1 MLSALLKGLFYLI
14 VLPAAL
20 GLSGWQ
26 GWRWWS
32 WANAGNEG
40 LSASVVRSEDA
51 NAPEGELGTSAERE
65 IIDQSPVRVEIEPGT
80 SAQQIGAD
88 LARLGLIRSPAAW
101 NLWTRMQSLQGRDG
115 GFLAGTY
122 QIPPG
127 QPMAAIAEQI
137 WRGDVVEGSLTI
149 PEGWSVE
156 DIVAYFVEQGLGSEA
171 EVREAL
177 RQVDTA
183 EFTWLPTETF
193 DQPEQRFE
201 GFLYPDT
208 YITAEGVTTDQ
219 IVRQMLRRFE
229 ELALPAYQQADSP
242 YSLLE
247 WVTLASIVE
256 RESVVAEERDLIAAV
271 FARRLREGIPLG
283 ADPTVEYA
291 LGIRQTPERPLT
303 YAEVETDS
311 PYNTY
316 VNAGLPPGPISN
328 PGIKSLESSLNPPGT
343 EYLYFVARYDGTHVF
358 SRTLA
363 EHQRAQGQIRDRI
376 DRQPPQTAGPT
387 EAESAPAGEDADTD
401 APTNTASPDSAST
414 ANPSTAN

>member
-1 MLSALLKGLFYLI
+1 MLSGIVKGLFYLI
-14 VLPAAL
+14 ILPVAL

-26 GWRWWS
+26 GWSWWS
-32 WANAGNEG
+32 WATNAQAE
-40 LSASVVRSEDA
+40 RPSEDLDA
-51 NAPEGELGTSAERE
+51 DPGLDPDEGSNLGGEAL
-65 IIDQSPVRVEIEPGT
+65 VRVEIEPGT
-80 SAQQIGAD
+80 SAQQIGLD
-88 LARLGLIRSPAAW
+88 LTRLGIIRSPAAW

-122 QIPPG
+122 QIASN
-127 QPMAAIAEQI
+127 QPMEAIAEQI
-137 WRGDVVEGSLTI
+137 WRGEVVVGSLTI
-149 PEGWSVE
+149 PEGWSVA
-156 DIVAYFVEQGLGSEA
+156 DIVAYFVEQDLGSEA

-177 RQVDTA
+177 RQVDPA
-183 EFTWLPTETF
+183 EFPWLPKESYS
-193 DQPEQRFE
+193 QPEQQFE

-208 YITAEGVTTDQ
+208 YVTAEGVTPEQ
-219 IVRQMLRRFE
+219 VIRQMLQRFE
-229 ELALPAYQQADSP
+229 ELALPAYQQSNSA

-256 RESVVAEERDLIAAV
+256 RESVVDDERDVIAAV
-271 FARRLREGIPLG
+271 FARRLEEGIPLG

-328 PGIKSLESSLNPPGT
+328 PGIASLESSLDPPDT
-343 EYLYFVARYDGTHVF
+343 EFLYFVARYDGTHVF

-363 EHQRAQGQIRDRI
+363 EHQRAQGQIRDRV
-376 DRQPPQTAGPT
+376 DQGRQPVAPAT
-387 EAESAPAGEDADTD
+387 EAPGTETRSSNPNSAASEDSGSAAD
-401 APTNTASPDSAST
+401 
-414 ANPSTAN
+414 